1 MEKHISL
8 CELLGQV
15 KATLKSSLPN
25 SWWVIAEISEIKVNF
40 SGHCYLELI
49 EKNEETES
57 IKAKVR
63 ATIWSSVYRMLQPY
77 FETST
82 RMTLC
87 SGIKVMLKVNAE
99 FHELYGFSLNITD
112 IEPSYTL
119 GELAQQKQQII
130 NRLISE
136 GVYEMNC
143 SLSMPDIPAR
153 IAIISSKTAAG
164 FGDFM
169 DQLSNNPFGYKF
181 YLKLFP
187 AAVQGNEAEQSIIRA
202 LDRIYSYENFF
213 DAVVIIRGG
222 GSQSDLHCFNSYW
235 LNYNICQFPIP
246 VLTGIGH
253 EQDETIADLVAFKRL
268 KTPTA
273 VAEYLIDCF
282 RSTEQEITERSE
294 SLYDL
299 VNHTVQLEKERLN
312 HLAVLLKPSVKQK
325 LQNEKQGL
333 MLRTSKM
340 NSGLRQ
346 MMFRNSA
353 DLKSKQVRI
362 KTTLNDF
369 IRNKKHEVEL
379 LEKKNSYLDP
389 FLILQRGYSITY
401 HNGKAVKD
409 PSVINPDEMIETRLA
424 GGTLK
429 SKTL

>member
-1 MEKHISL
+1 MEKHITL

-87 SGIKVMLKVNAE
+87 PGIKVMLKVNAE

-130 NRLISE
+130 NRLITE
-136 GVYEMNC
+136 GVFEMNR
-143 SLSMPDIPAR
+143 SLSLPAIPAR
-153 IAIISSKTAAG
+153 IAVISSKTAAG

-169 DQLSNNPFGYKF
+169 DQLMNNPFGYQF

-187 AAVQGNEAEQSIIRA
+187 AAVQGNEAEQSIIKA
-202 LDRIYSYENFF
+202 LDRIYSYDHFF
-213 DAVVIIRGG
+213 DVVVIIRGG

-246 VLTGIGH
+246 ILTGIGH

-282 RSTEQEITERSE
+282 RSTEQEIAERSE

-312 HLAVLLKPSVKQK
+312 NLAVLLKPSVKQK
-325 LQNEKQGL
+325 LQHEKQGL
-333 MLRTSKM
+333 LIRMNSL

-346 MMFRNSA
+346 MMYRNSA
-353 DLKSKQVRI
+353 DLKSKQVRM

-409 PSVINPDEMIETRLA
+409 PSTIKTDEMIETRLA